1 MSFSRSISGGINQ
14 TLAVDIGYNEI
25 SAAATTFNYEAIQLP
40 AYAVVKSVSFFLLEV
55 FDGGATSDLTI
66 QVGDG
71 ADPNGYITAKV
82 VHVDAT
88 EVFAGIT
95 DGAYLT
101 VGTDINTGN
110 GKLYGSGG
118 DTIDVLFTATGA
130 NTSALTQ
137 GKVRVVV
144 NFDNISQA

>member
-1 MSFSRSISGGINQ
+1 MSFSRSTSGGINQ
-14 TLAVDIGYNEI
+14 TVAVDIGYNEI
-25 SAAATTFNYEAIQLP
+25 SGAATTYNYEAISLP

-71 ADPNGYITAKV
+71 TDPNGYITAKI

-101 VGTDINTGN
+101 VGGDANTGN
-110 GKLYGSGG
+110 GKLYGASG
-118 DTIDVLFTATGA
+118 DTLDVLFTATGA
-130 NTSALTQ
+130 NTSVLTK
-137 GKVRVVV
+137 GKVRVIV
-144 NFDNISQA
+144 NFDDISQV